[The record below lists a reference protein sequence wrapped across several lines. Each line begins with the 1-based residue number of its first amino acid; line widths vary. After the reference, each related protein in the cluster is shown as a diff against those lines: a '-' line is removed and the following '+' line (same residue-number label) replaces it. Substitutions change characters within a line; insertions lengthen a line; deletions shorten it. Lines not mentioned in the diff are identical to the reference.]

1 MVNSNRSLPGM
12 FSAAGIRR
20 IVALAVTCAAVGLLQ
35 SLGYAQAPADS
46 ASVPNTGTSVKVDDV
61 KPAVPKEG
69 GKFPIKESQDRN
81 VHLPPMLG
89 FRGLAE
95 SKDIKNMLRGLITS
109 EVSMMHQTMMMV
121 ENGAATGFIGG
132 MQTVSNL
139 MHNTVQTAQLELA
152 LKQITD
158 PQGMETAAFANA
170 VHKGMT
176 KQGENQQ
183 AWPLGLFW
191 ASGDRLK
198 EQLEEGQK
206 SENFVKNDKGGSVI
220 GDALAI
226 TGEGGEGSEE
236 SKEEIK
242 LVDTLLEEGGDAKD
256 PRSRQYAKDYI
267 GDAEYKLEGRITGDP
282 KAQLKTTFK
291 KAEKNAEKKG
301 AQGEGEDKLIRGFEF
316 RRWEIQKEIWEA
328 MYKLLD
334 DYCQFKTEN
343 TNRGVPVFSKKPPAS
358 VVTKEKL
365 DEASSAGIR
374 MTINLIDQLFK
385 VYVGVTS
392 SGAQDPAK
400 LKCDFQGKTADQT
413 MPDEYK
419 QQQGAVIQN
428 CENDAKNCDRNK
440 WLFIITQMIAEDRTI
455 SEFRTAHQ
463 AQINGALAQHPALLI
478 KVQEYFCAS
487 LQEGGVL
494 CDPVLTLEDR
504 AERNR
509 QRWVRKVTEFSE
521 WAQNAGGAPNFTF
534 KPQQIPNQT
543 GGSGDLGA
551 MDSGGGGNS

>member
-1 MVNSNRSLPGM
+1 M

-35 SLGYAQAPADS
+35 SLGYAQDDQAPADS
-46 ASVPNTGTSVKVDDV
+46 ASAPNTGSSVKVADV
-61 KPAVPKEG
+61 NPAVSKQG
-69 GKFPIKESQDRN
+69 GKLPIKESQDRN

-89 FRGLAE
+89 FRGMAD
-95 SKDIKNMLRGLITS
+95 SKDMKDMLRGLITS
-109 EVSMMHQTMMMV
+109 QVSVMHQTMMMV

-170 VHKGMT
+170 VHKGMK
-176 KQGENQQ
+176 KQGQNQQ

-191 ASGDRLK
+191 ASGDNLK
-198 EQLEEGQK
+198 EQLKEEQK
-206 SENFVKNDKGGSVI
+206 SENFQKNDKGGSVI

-226 TGEGGEGSEE
+226 TGEGEGDTEE

-242 LVDTLLEEGGDAKD
+242 LVDTVLEEGSDAKD
-256 PRSRQYAKDYI
+256 PRSQQYARDYI
-267 GDAEYKLEGRITGDP
+267 GNVEYRQEERTDGDP
-282 KAQLKTTFK
+282 KGTLKTTFR
-291 KAEKNAEKKG
+291 KAEKSAEKKD
-301 AQGEGEDKLIRGFEF
+301 AQGDGEDKLIRGFEF
-316 RRWEIQKEIWEA
+316 RRWEIQKEIWDA

-334 DYCQFKTEN
+334 DYCKFKTEQS
-343 TNRGVPVFSKKPPAS
+343 NRGAGIFRKKSPAT

-365 DEASSAGIR
+365 DKASSAGIR

-385 VYVGVTS
+385 VFVGVTS
-392 SGAQDPAK
+392 DGQEDPTK

-419 QQQGAVIQN
+419 EQQGAVIQN
-428 CENDAKNCDRNK
+428 CENDPKNCDRNK

-455 SEFRTAHQ
+455 NEFRTAHQ

-534 KPQQIPNQT
+534 KPQNVPNQ
-543 GGSGDLGA
+543 SGASGEVGE
-551 MDSGGGGNS
+551 MDSGGGGGA

>member
-1 MVNSNRSLPGM
+1 
-12 FSAAGIRR
+12 
-20 IVALAVTCAAVGLLQ
+20 
-35 SLGYAQAPADS
+35 
-46 ASVPNTGTSVKVDDV
+46 
-61 KPAVPKEG
+61 
-69 GKFPIKESQDRN
+69 
-81 VHLPPMLG
+81 MLG

-95 SKDIKNMLRGLITS
+95 SKDIKDMLRGLITS
-109 EVSMMHQTMMMV
+109 QVSVMHQTMMMV

-170 VHKGMT
+170 VHKGMK
-176 KQGENQQ
+176 KQQSNQQ

-191 ASGDRLK
+191 ASGDTLK
-198 EQLEEGQK
+198 EPLAEGQK
-206 SENFVKNDKGGSVI
+206 SENFQKNVKGGSVI
-220 GDALAI
+220 GDAILI
-226 TGEGGEGSEE
+226 PGEGGGDPEE

-242 LVDTLLEEGGDAKD
+242 LVETLLEEVDNAKD
-256 PRSRQYAKDYI
+256 PKSRRYAKDYI
-267 GDAEYKLEGRITGDP
+267 GDAEYKLEGRIDGDP
-282 KAQLKTTFK
+282 KAQLKTTFTKADK
-291 KAEKNAEKKG
+291 KAEKKG
-301 AQGEGEDKLIRGFEF
+301 AQGEGDDKFIRGFEF
-316 RRWEIQKEIWEA
+316 RRWEIQKEIWDA
-328 MYKLLD
+328 MYKVLG
-334 DYCQFKTEN
+334 DYCKFKTEQS
-343 TNRGVPVFSKKPPAS
+343 NRGVGIFRKRSPAS

-365 DEASSAGIR
+365 DKTSSAGIR

-385 VYVGVTS
+385 VFVGVTS
-392 SGAQDPAK
+392 NGAEDPAK
-400 LKCDFQGKTADQT
+400 IKCDFEGKTADTT

-419 QQQGAVIQN
+419 EQQGSVIQN
-428 CENDAKNCDRNK
+428 CENDPKNCDRNK

-455 SEFRTAHQ
+455 GEFRAAHQ
-463 AQINGALAQHPALLI
+463 ALINGALAQHPAFLI
-478 KVQEYFCAS
+478 KVQELVCAS
-487 LQEGGVL
+487 FQEGGTL

-543 GGSGDLGA
+543 GGSGELGA
-551 MDSGGGGNS
+551 MGSGGGGNT